1 MPAKPL
7 RIEPGA
13 STSTVFAAR
22 SSGTRA
28 ETGARPSV
36 DAEPERELL
45 VVPGRP
51 HRHDDRLAADPDLER
66 LLDRDDLDGV
76 LAARKSPALDTP
88 GAVRRCLGRPV
99 AIHAV
104 SVLAGRAGALPAAR
118 RAQVV
123 MAQIANTVTDHAAL
137 VATTSRALA
146 R

>member
-1 MPAKPL
+1 M
-7 RIEPGA
+7 
-13 STSTVFAAR
+13 FAAR
-22 SSGTRA
+22 SSGARA
-28 ETGARPSV
+28 ETGASPFA

-51 HRHDDRLAADPDLER
+51 HRHDDRVASDPDLER
-66 LLDRDDLDGV
+66 ILDRDDLDGV
-76 LAARKSPALDTP
+76 LAAGISPALDTP
-88 GAVRRCLGRPV
+88 GAVRGCLGRPV

-104 SVLAGRAGALPAAR
+104 SVLAGRAAALPAAR
-118 RAQVV
+118 LAQVV